1 MSGVGDVPLT
11 GGTLPVG
18 GCSSPPS
25 KACTGGACGGGG
37 VSGLGLHHGQFVG
50 SGGGAGSAWGG
61 KISAH
66 SAVQEAYLVLH
77 EVGQRGG
84 QKFELLVKLH
94 PCRHSE
100 HSVRRIIVEQQLLHD
115 HRDFSSTSAPS
126 VSRTGGEVSGS
137 ARSCPGAGCG
147 CTGGLALFSSS
158 LPHPFPHPPGRGGML
173 SGARSRE
180 GS

>member
-1 MSGVGDVPLT
+1 M
-11 GGTLPVG
+11 
-18 GCSSPPS
+18 
-25 KACTGGACGGGG
+25 
-37 VSGLGLHHGQFVG
+37 
-50 SGGGAGSAWGG
+50 GG

-126 VSRTGGEVSGS
+126 VSTTGGEVSGS
-137 ARSCPGAGCG
+137 SGSCPGAGCG
-147 CTGGLALFSSS
+147 WTGGLALFSSS

-180 GS
+180 GSYGVPGGAPAKHSVHSMPTVARDLPPVSNSNTCTGLDANWSKETRAEPR